1 MSAWEGS
8 EMQRQAEDAEA
19 RRKAR
24 VDAIQRD
31 NPHLSA
37 SDCEAWERQSRPQPA
52 PAPCCVCRGQAPK
65 IVRAGEYLGPCKCG
79 CHEVRK
85 R

>member
-8 EMQRQAEDAEA
+8 EMQRQAEDAET

-37 SDCEAWERQSRPQPA
+37 VDCEIWERQSRPQPA
-52 PAPCCVCRGQAPK
+52 RVLRGA
-65 IVRAGEYLGPCKCG
+65 V
-79 CHEVRK
+79 
-85 R
+85 